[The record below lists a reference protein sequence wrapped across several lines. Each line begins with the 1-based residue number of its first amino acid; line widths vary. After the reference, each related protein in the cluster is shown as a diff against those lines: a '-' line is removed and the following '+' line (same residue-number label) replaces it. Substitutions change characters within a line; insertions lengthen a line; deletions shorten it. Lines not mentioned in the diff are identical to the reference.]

1 MARNKI
7 EDIRDEYTIRI
18 DEKGKERYKCKA
30 CKKEWAKNIT
40 RLQEHINTCALR
52 NLNETSNNNKRQKV
66 SNLTSQEQIE
76 LESLL
81 ARAFYTSGVSFNVIE
96 NIDFQ
101 AFLKKAC
108 PSFNIPSR
116 HTLSNSLLDKEYM
129 NLQVVVQN
137 TLDETPYH
145 CLIAL
150 VLTVD
155 TRWTSTFECL
165 DHVLQTQAAIYAI
178 LTEDGIEL
186 DENIKA
192 IIVDYTVWADIKK
205 LRNFL
210 EPFIIFIRQLESDEP
225 YLSSAYKILQD
236 LKKKIINNVQI
247 PVELRDNTL
256 QAARNRWVNFLYNPA
271 IIVAYML
278 DPRYRGEDLDLQ
290 IWADIINNEV
300 IRIAG
305 VDNENQVLDELA
317 EYIGK
322 SGGFARKMLTQKAD
336 KLVYIYWNTRILRR
350 LGRSVLIN
358 NSQEISVNSDNQEL
372 DINVDDDKNEELNGN
387 FTDFSNW
394 LLNTFDNCEH
404 EFDNYSE

>member
-1 MARNKI
+1 MAQNKI

-18 DEKGKERYKCKA
+18 DEKGKEHYKCKA
-30 CKKEWAKNIT
+30 YKKEWAKNIT
-40 RLQEHINTCALR
+40 QLQEHINTL
-52 NLNETSNNNKRQKV
+52 

-145 CLIAL
+145 CLVSDGWSNVNKSPMITTPNPIFYKSVCTKEEHHTAENIAK
-150 VLTVD
+150 
-155 TRWTSTFECL
+155 
-165 DHVLQTQAAIYAI
+165 
-178 LTEDGIEL
+178 GIENVMR
-186 DENIKA
+186 EINI
-192 IIVDYTVWADIKK
+192 D
-205 LRNFL
+205 
-210 EPFIIFIRQLESDEP
+210 
-225 YLSSAYKILQD
+225 
-236 LKKKIINNVQI
+236 
-247 PVELRDNTL
+247 
-256 QAARNRWVNFLYNPA
+256 
-271 IIVAYML
+271 
-278 DPRYRGEDLDLQ
+278 
-290 IWADIINNEV
+290 
-300 IRIAG
+300 
-305 VDNENQVLDELA
+305 
-317 EYIGK
+317 K
-322 SGGFARKMLTQKAD
+322 S
-336 KLVYIYWNTRILRR
+336 I
-350 LGRSVLIN
+350 LIN

-372 DINVDDDKNEELNGN
+372 DINVDDNENEELNRN